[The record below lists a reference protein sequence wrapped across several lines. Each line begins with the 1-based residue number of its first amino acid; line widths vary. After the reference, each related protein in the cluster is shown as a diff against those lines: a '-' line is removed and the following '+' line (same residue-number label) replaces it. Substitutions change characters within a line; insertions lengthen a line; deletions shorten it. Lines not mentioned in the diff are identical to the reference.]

1 MASKVW
7 DRQKFKQKSK
17 TKFLLKLSKINWYLT
32 SVAVL
37 NRVGCVERG
46 KYWIRLEAL
55 ASKRA
60 RVTWSV
66 ANLRDFVLKIIS
78 AVGVCQEKSVSGSHT
93 RRTGT
98 EPKQTNKQHI
108 TYCFAERFWGIN
120 VWEVIR
126 CALKPNSSF
135 MSRLAVFVKKKLRRI
150 GTWTALLS
158 ERKGIPVDS
167 SLNLALYEIALNH
180 SWCCDVHVFT
190 S

>member
-17 TKFLLKLSKINWYLT
+17 TKFLLKLSKINWYLS
-32 SVAVL
+32 SVAML
-37 NRVGCVERG
+37 NRVGCVESS
-46 KYWIRLEAL
+46 KYWVRLEAV

-66 ANLRDFVLKIIS
+66 ASFQLTGFCVENYFS
-78 AVGVCQEKSVSGSHT
+78 CCSVSGEECFRFSHAQNGN
-93 RRTGT
+93 RA
-98 EPKQTNKQHI
+98 KTNKTLPI
-108 TYCFAERFWGIN
+108 VLRRDFEGST
-120 VWEVIR
+120 VIR
-126 CALKPNSSF
+126 CTLKPNSSF

-167 SLNLALYEIALNH
+167 SVNLALYEIALNH